1 MKFIAFGTMA
11 ISQARLSSLIPYG
24 SVNSQS
30 DQYIAPKQLAVLPSA
45 PAIKSQL
52 VPYNYDWWADN
63 RDVVIAHWNKWVL
76 S

>member
-30 DQYIAPKQLAVLPSA
+30 DQYIEPKQLAVLPSA